1 MRVKAL
7 VGFAGV
13 GFSVA
18 PGEVIDLPEA
28 VAADAIRAGY
38 AVAEE
43 PKAAEAT
50 TKKAR
55 MKK

>member
-55 MKK
+55 TKK

>member
-1 MRVKAL
+1 M

-13 GFSVA
+13 GFSAA

-28 VAADAIRAGY
+28 VAADAIKAGH

-43 PKAAEAT
+43 SKT
-50 TKKAR
+50 TETAKKAQR
-55 MKK
+55 AKK